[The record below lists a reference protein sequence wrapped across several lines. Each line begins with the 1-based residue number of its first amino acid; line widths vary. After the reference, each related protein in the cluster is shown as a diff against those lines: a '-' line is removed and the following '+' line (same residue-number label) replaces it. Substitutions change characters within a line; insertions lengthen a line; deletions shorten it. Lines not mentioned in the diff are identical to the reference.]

1 MGLTV
6 SCQGA
11 LASQSAAG
19 KTQLPRINGIA
30 MQFFGY
36 AIAVWSIIIL
46 CGLPFA
52 LISLP
57 PGLRPFALGTAPTFG
72 YCYIVYFGY
81 LLYRSDIGGTDFCAQ
96 LVICL
101 PLGLLAFLAWRQ
113 RVSADLIFGHHSI
126 VMLAS
131 PWLRSRCSLRFSCL
145 HMAAPFRWRS
155 RISTSWSMPGQSP
168 LPTGI

>member
-1 MGLTV
+1 
-6 SCQGA
+6 
-11 LASQSAAG
+11 
-19 KTQLPRINGIA
+19 

-81 LLYRSDIGGTDFCAQ
+81 LLYRSDIGGTDFYAP

-113 RVSADLIFGHHSI
+113 RVSADLIFGHQSI

-131 PWLRSRCSLRFSCL
+131 AMVAFAVLSSFFMLADGRAVSMADHGSRRRGVC
-145 HMAAPFRWRS
+145 
-155 RISTSWSMPGQSP
+155 Q
-168 LPTGI
+168 